1 MIRYLRWLK
10 RIVLVVMSLLALQ
23 QVVLRILR
31 RAVPRPMP
39 HRLAPILTAPWR
51 SQLFGTPEE
60 VLDLAGVIP
69 GMQVLEI
76 GPGPGVYTIPLAQRV
91 AQNKEGSVTCV
102 EIQPE
107 MISLLR
113 QRLQSAGVRNVE
125 VVEGDGRHTPLP
137 DGSFDLVFL
146 ASVVGETPDLP
157 ALFRECARVL
167 KPEGILAV
175 TEYIVD
181 PDFRF
186 PGTIRKLATGA
197 GMIEAGQVGLPWW
210 GFTVR
215 YRKPSG
221 SG

>member
-1 MIRYLRWLK
+1 MIGHLLK
-10 RIVLVVMSLLALQ
+10 RIGVVVMTLLVLQ

-39 HRLAPILTAPWR
+39 SRLAPILSAPWR
-51 SQLFGTPEE
+51 SWLFGTPEE
-60 VLDLAGVIP
+60 VLDLAGVMP

-76 GPGPGVYTIPLAQRV
+76 GPGPGVYTVPLAQRV
-91 AQNKEGSVTCV
+91 VQNREGSVTCV

-107 MISLLR
+107 MIAMLR
-113 QRLQSAGVRNVE
+113 QRLKSAGVRNVE
-125 VVEGDGRHTPLP
+125 VVEGDGRQMPLP
-137 DGSFDLVFL
+137 DSSFDLVFL
-146 ASVVGETPDLP
+146 ASVIGETPDLP

-167 KPEGILAV
+167 KPEGILTT

-186 PGTIRKLATGA
+186 PGTVRRLATEA
-197 GMIEAGQVGLPWW
+197 GMMEAGQAGLPWW
-210 GFTVR
+210 GFTAR

-221 SG
+221 GR

>member
-1 MIRYLRWLK
+1 MIRYLLK
-10 RIVLVVMSLLALQ
+10 RIGLVIITLLVLQ
-23 QVVLRILR
+23 QVVLRVLR
-31 RAVPRPMP
+31 RAAPRPMP
-39 HRLAPILTAPWR
+39 HRFAPILTAPWR
-51 SQLFGTPEE
+51 SRLFGTPEE
-60 VLDLAGVIP
+60 VLDRAGVLP

-107 MISLLR
+107 MISMLR

-125 VVEGDGRHTPLP
+125 VVEGDGRHMPLP

-167 KPEGILAV
+167 KPEGVLAV

-186 PGTIRKLATGA
+186 PGTVRKLATGA
-197 GMIEAGQVGLPWW
+197 SMIEAGQIGLPWW
-210 GFTVR
+210 GFTAR
-215 YRKPSG
+215 YRKLS
-221 SG
+221 SSR